1 VKKPF
6 LAWFAVVLCAGIFG
20 CGTGKDINAAGVA
33 VGLFHARL
41 DTEDYATIY
50 SQADP
55 RFRAASKQED
65 FLKFMNAVHNK
76 LGIVENASR
85 QGYFVNFSTS
95 GTQIR
100 LNYATKFSS
109 GEAHEEFVWTK
120 NGDNLVLL
128 AYHINSNE
136 LITK

>member
-6 LAWFAVVLCAGIFG
+6 LARFTVVLCVGVFG
-20 CGTGKDINAAGVA
+20 CGTGKDIKAAGDA
-33 VGLFHARL
+33 VGLFRARL
-41 DTEDYATIY
+41 DTEDYVTIY

-65 FLKFMNAVHNK
+65 SLKFMKVVHNK
-76 LGIVENASR
+76 LGMVENALR
-85 QGYFVNFSTS
+85 HGYFVNFSTS

-120 NGDNLVLL
+120 NGDNLILRR
-128 AYHINSNE
+128 
-136 LITK
+136 ITSTPTS

>member
-1 VKKPF
+1 MRKQFFV
-6 LAWFAVVLCAGIFG
+6 WFMVLLSAGVFG
-20 CGTGKDINAAGVA
+20 CGTGKDINAAGDAVA
-33 VGLFHARL
+33 LFHARL

-76 LGIVENASR
+76 LGTVENASK

-109 GEAHEEFVWTK
+109 GEAHEEFVWMK